1 MRAEKITTDRQ
12 VAGLKAAER
21 PFEVAVEGAR
31 GLILRVF
38 PTGTKAFEVRYTAE
52 NGARRR
58 HPLGPYP
65 GLTLSKAREKANAL
79 RVDIV
84 AGVDPAGVR
93 AAARHAA
100 RAGETLSDLAE
111 GYFAAAAK
119 GLHGGR
125 GRPKRASTLAVERN
139 RWTRHIAPRLGDT
152 RFRQLKRADVKA
164 FMRQHATAG
173 ELSADTIASVGSTL
187 SSILA
192 FAVHEEH
199 LEANPATGVTKPL
212 RLAARERLFD
222 DAAMA
227 KLWRALSPAMTDH
240 NPPVASIEAAV
251 PLALRFAILTL
262 ARRGEVAGARW
273 SEIDRTRATWT
284 IPPERAKSSR
294 THVVPLSAASVEI
307 VDAAARLG
315 GGEFLFAS
323 PKDRSRHVDE
333 HALTRAIARL
343 CDRLE
348 IPRGSPHDFRRSGA
362 TTLTGEKLG
371 VRRFVVSKVLGH
383 AASEGAAVTG
393 VYDRND
399 YLAEKRAAL
408 DAWARHIIENARPQ
422 SEGAECALV
431 EGA

>member
-12 VAGLKAAER
+12 VAGLKAADR

-38 PTGTKAFEVRYTAE
+38 PTGTKAFEVRYTAD
-52 NGARRR
+52 NGTRRR

-84 AGVDPAGVR
+84 AGVDPAGAR

-100 RAGETLSDLAE
+100 RAGETLTDLAE

-139 RWTRHIAPRLGDT
+139 RWTRHIAPSLGDT
-152 RFRQLKRADVKA
+152 RFRELKRADVKA

-199 LEANPATGVTKPL
+199 LEANPAAGVTKPL
-212 RLAARERLFD
+212 RLSSRERLFD
-222 DAAMA
+222 DDAMA
-227 KLWRALSPAMTDH
+227 KLWRALSPSSATED
-240 NPPVASIEAAV
+240 ASATQVEAAV

-273 SEIDRTRATWT
+273 SEIDRKRATWT
-284 IPPERAKSSR
+284 IPPERAKSAR
-294 THVVPLSAASVEI
+294 THVVPLTSSTLEL
-307 VDAAARLG
+307 VDTAARLG
-315 GGEFLFAS
+315 GREFLFVS
-323 PKDRSRHVDE
+323 PKDPSKHVDE
-333 HALTRAIARL
+333 HALTRAVARL
-343 CDRLE
+343 CERLG

-371 VRRFVVSKVLGH
+371 LRRFIVSKVLGH
-383 AASEGAAVTG
+383 SANDGAAVTAI
-393 VYDRND
+393 YDRTE
-399 YLAEKRAAL
+399 YLSDKRAAL
-408 DAWARHIIENARPQ
+408 EAWSRHIVENAR
-422 SEGAECALV
+422 EGASERTHAV
-431 EGA
+431 G